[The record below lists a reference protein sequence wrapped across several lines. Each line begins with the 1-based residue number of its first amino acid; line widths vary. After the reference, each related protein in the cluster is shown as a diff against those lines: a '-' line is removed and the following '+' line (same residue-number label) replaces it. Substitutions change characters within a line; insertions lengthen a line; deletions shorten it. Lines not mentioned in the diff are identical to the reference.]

1 MKHKNA
7 RILIVDDS
15 LFMRK
20 ILRKILTEN
29 GYNIAG
35 EASDGAS
42 AIQRY
47 RELKPDLVT
56 MDIVLPD
63 VEMNGIETLKWL
75 TKIDPE
81 AKIIMVSAVGYEEL
95 INEVLSIGAKDFV
108 IKPFKHDVLIK
119 TIQHV
124 LTNRG

>member
-15 LFMRK
+15 LFMRRM
-20 ILRKILTEN
+20 LRKILTDA
-29 GYNIAG
+29 GYDVVG
-35 EASDGAS
+35 EATDGAS

-81 AKIIMVSAVGYEEL
+81 AKIVMVSAVGYEEL

-108 IKPFKHDVLIK
+108 VKPFKDEVLIK
-119 TIQHV
+119 AIQHV

>member
-1 MKHKNA
+1 MKRKNA
-7 RILIVDDS
+7 RILIVDNS
-15 LFMRK
+15 LFMRRM
-20 ILRKILTEN
+20 LRKMLTEA
-29 GYNIAG
+29 GYDVAG
-35 EASDGAS
+35 EAADGAS

-63 VEMNGIETLKWL
+63 IEMNGIETLKWL

-81 AKIIMVSAVGYEEL
+81 ARIVMVSAVGYEEL
-95 INEVLSIGAKDFV
+95 INEVISVGAKDFV
-108 IKPFKHDVLIK
+108 VKPFKQEILIK

-124 LTNRG
+124 LTNR

>member
-7 RILIVDDS
+7 RILIVDES
-15 LFMRK
+15 LFMRRM
-20 ILRKILTEN
+20 LRKILTEA
-29 GYNIAG
+29 GYDVAG

-47 RELKPDLVT
+47 REIKPDLVT

-81 AKIIMVSAVGYEEL
+81 AKIVMVSAVGYEEL
-95 INEVLSIGAKDFV
+95 INEVLSVGAKDFV
-108 IKPFKHDVLIK
+108 VKPFKHDVLIK
-119 TIQHV
+119 TIQRV
-124 LTNRG
+124 LTNRD

>member
-15 LFMRK
+15 LFMRR
-20 ILRKILTEN
+20 ILRKILTCA
-29 GYNIAG
+29 GYDVVG
-35 EASDGAS
+35 EATDGTIAV
-42 AIQRY
+42 QRY

-63 VEMNGIETLKWL
+63 IEMNGIETLKWL
-75 TKIDPE
+75 ISINPEVKIVM
-81 AKIIMVSAVGYEEL
+81 ISAVGYEEL

-108 IKPFKHDVLIK
+108 VKPFKPEILIK
-119 TIQHV
+119 TIQQV
-124 LTNRG
+124 LTERS

>member
-1 MKHKNA
+1 MKRKNA
-7 RILIVDDS
+7 RILIVDSS
-15 LFMRK
+15 LFTRR
-20 ILRKILTEN
+20 ILKKMLTEA
-29 GYNIAG
+29 GYDVAG
-35 EASDGAS
+35 EAVDGAS

-63 VEMNGIETLKWL
+63 IEMNGIETLKWL

-81 AKIIMVSAVGYEEL
+81 ARIVMVSAVGYEEL
-95 INEVLSIGAKDFV
+95 INEVLSVGAKDFV
-108 IKPFKHDVLIK
+108 VKPFNQEVLLR

-124 LTNRG
+124 LKK

>member
-7 RILIVDDS
+7 RILIVDES
-15 LFMRK
+15 LFMRRM
-20 ILRKILTEN
+20 LRKILTEA
-29 GYNIAG
+29 GYDVAG

-47 RELKPDLVT
+47 REIKPDLVT

-81 AKIIMVSAVGYEEL
+81 AKIVMVSAVGYEEL
-95 INEVLSIGAKDFV
+95 INEVLSVGAKDFV
-108 IKPFKHDVLIK
+108 VKPFKHDVLIK
-119 TIQHV
+119 TIQRV

>member
-20 ILRKILTEN
+20 ILRKILAN
-29 GYNIAG
+29 ADYDVVG
-35 EASDGAS
+35 EAIDGAG
-42 AIQRY
+42 AVQRY

-63 VEMNGIETLKWL
+63 IEMNGIETLKWL
-75 TKIDPE
+75 IRIDPE
-81 AKIIMVSAVGYEEL
+81 VKIVMISAVGYDEL
-95 INEVLSIGAKDFV
+95 INEVLSVGAKDFV
-108 IKPFKHDVLIK
+108 VKPFKPEILIK
-119 TIQHV
+119 TIQQA
-124 LTNRG
+124 LTERS